1 MPGILGTIHID
12 KIVMT
17 ITKHRIPAKPERKGD
32 VPPWISRLFVLCG
45 GISAL
50 LLFAV
55 LIAVRWD
62 PGLADFLFW
71 LTAIWIVLIR
81 YVEIENL
88 DKKTPH
94 IKPKALREW
103 RRYSIKLLLAAGFLY
118 TLAIIVANLG
128 LI

>member
-1 MPGILGTIHID
+1 
-12 KIVMT
+12 MT
-17 ITKHRIPAKPERKGD
+17 TTGHRISAKLKRNSAVPARL
-32 VPPWISRLFVLCG
+32 SRLFVFWG
-45 GISAL
+45 GVSAL
-50 LLFAV
+50 LVFAI

-71 LTAIWIVLIR
+71 LTVIWAVLVR
-81 YVEIENL
+81 SVEIENL

-103 RRYSIKLLLAAGFLY
+103 RHYSIKLLLAAGFLY
-118 TLAIIVANLG
+118 ALARIIASLR